1 MPDWLPLL
9 IRYAD
14 FDGDWNKFIEAIY
27 EKFRLDFLDDFNRRN
42 LQFEGVRLSLRRHPL
57 VRGKEAS
64 FWHLVST
71 GDIEE
76 ERLPDFDRCERIAW
90 AKAILDNANDSAIKR
105 WENTRGSNTNICL
118 WLEDEN
124 YMVVLGKRNG
134 YFLLLTAY
142 CVENYR
148 RNKLN
153 REYEEYILS
162 LKS

>member
-1 MPDWLPLL
+1 MPDWLPSL

-14 FDGDWNKFIEAIY
+14 FGGDSSKFIEEIY
-27 EKFRLDFLDDFNRRN
+27 AKFKLDFLDDFNRRS
-42 LQFEGVRLSLRRHPL
+42 LQFEGVPLSLRRHPL

-64 FWHLVST
+64 FWHLIST

-76 ERLPDFDRCERIAW
+76 ERLLDFDRCERIAW
-90 AKAILDNANDSAIKR
+90 AKAILDNANNSAVKR
-105 WENTRGSNTNICL
+105 WENTRGNNINICL
-118 WLEDEN
+118 WLEEEN

-134 YFLLLTAY
+134 YLLLLTAY
-142 CVENYR
+142 CVEDYR

>member
-1 MPDWLPLL
+1 MPDWLPSL

-14 FDGDWNKFIEAIY
+14 FGGDWSKFIEAVY
-27 EKFRLDFLDDFNRRN
+27 GKFRLDFLDDFNRRN
-42 LQFEGVRLSLRRHPL
+42 LQFEGVALSLRRHPL

-105 WENTRGSNTNICL
+105 WENTRSNNTNICL
-118 WLEDEN
+118 WLEEEN
-124 YMVVLGKRNG
+124 YMVVLGKRTG